1 MQRQQLPDRMKYE
14 SKYNVARGN
23 LLLVVILSLVNIIL
37 LAVDSSLYFPFS
49 ISLPYYLI
57 TGARLLCGMYP
68 EEFYVEFA
76 EITGE
81 PVMTEFLPS
90 VVFTVAL
97 VIGVIIIAV
106 FSLCWLLSKKKVGWM
121 IAALVLFVLDTLYL
135 LSNGL
140 MVEMLLD
147 IVFHAWV
154 LYSLISGIVAFYKM
168 KSLPDEDLFVFEP
181 AAPAEN
187 SAADAPVAEQP
198 TEEAN
203 EEANEEAAEETAEE
217 ATEETTEE
225 VPEDKTEDGEQQ

>member
-1 MQRQQLPDRMKYE
+1 MAFNMQRQQLPDRMKYE

-23 LLLVVILSLVNIIL
+23 LLLVVILSLANIVL
-37 LAVDSSLYFPFS
+37 LAIDANFYFPFS
-49 ISLPYYLI
+49 ISVPYFMI

-68 EEFYVEFA
+68 EEFYVELA

-90 VVFTVAL
+90 AVFTVVL

-106 FSLCWLLSKKKVGWM
+106 FSFCWLLSKKKVGWM

-168 KSLPDEDLFVFEP
+168 KSLPDEALFVFES

-187 SAADAPVAEQP
+187 SAADAPVADQP
-198 TEEAN
+198 AEEATEEITEEA
-203 EEANEEAAEETAEE
+203 TEE
-217 ATEETTEE
+217 ATEETTEDAIE
-225 VPEDKTEDGEQQ
+225 EAPEDKTEE